1 MSNGLF
7 DWLGGAYGSVDRDVF
22 GGWLPGG
29 AESPRGR
36 ASRRPFPQQ
45 QTETPTSADTSETGS
60 TATGGASTGTP
71 SGGIDTG
78 GEAGRIGEKRL
89 EDVIQDYLNRK
100 FELAAGQLDPGFQRA
115 LSEIAL
121 DRYRA
126 QSEIA
131 EQSALRRM
139 REKSARDIQ
148 LQNMKSWEA
157 ITRAQYQRD
166 ADLARGLAS
175 TAYIAGTPNA
185 NVLSALAGPAQ
196 QASSAFKAGS
206 SVF

>member
-1 MSNGLF
+1 MANGFF
-7 DWLGGAYGSVDRDVF
+7 DWLGGAYGGVDRDVF
-22 GGWLPGG
+22 GGLLPGG
-29 AESPRGR
+29 AESPFGR
-36 ASRRPFPQQ
+36 ARRGADAY
-45 QTETPTSADTSETGS
+45 QTPDLPASSDSNQGGS
-60 TATGGASTGTP
+60 TGTSGGSTGTP

-78 GEAGRIGEKRL
+78 EQAGKIGEKRL
-89 EDVIQDYLNRK
+89 EDKIFEYLDKK
-100 FELAAGQLDPGFQRA
+100 FGLAAGQLDPEYQRA

-126 QSEIA
+126 QSDLA
-131 EQSALRRM
+131 EQSAIRRM

-185 NVLSALAGPAQ
+185 NVLSAIAGPAQ
-196 QASSAFKAGS
+196 QATSAFKAGS

>member
-1 MSNGLF
+1 MDNGFF
-7 DWLGGAYGSVDRDVF
+7 DWLGGVYGGVDRDVF
-22 GGWLPGG
+22 WGWLPGG

-36 ASRRPFPQQ
+36 AKRNPFPQQ
-45 QTETPTSADTSETGS
+45 QTETPTSTGNTETGS
-60 TATGGASTGTP
+60 TSTGGASTGTS
-71 SGGIDTG
+71 SGGVNTG
-78 GEAGRIGEKRL
+78 EEAGKIREKRL
-89 EDVIQDYLNRK
+89 EDSLIDLIKKR
-100 FELAAGQLDPGFQRA
+100 FEVAGVQTDPEYQRA
-115 LSEIAL
+115 LSEIAI

-126 QSEIA
+126 QSDIA
-131 EQSALRRM
+131 QQAALRQM
-139 REKSARDIQ
+139 REKTARDIQ

-157 ITRAQYQRD
+157 ITRAQYRRD